1 VLDSFIGNISHHLL
15 LDGFIWN
22 CLACHLL
29 DLGLDGEQVWATR
42 PFTLLHGDVNPGNLW
57 RRKDSKDGGEAL
69 IFGDWQVLMK
79 CPIAWDFITIFL
91 CTKDT
96 DTVALLKDYHAE
108 LLKVG
113 RRKATRRNATLFL
126 ASSFSIALFWC
137 LEKR

>member
-1 VLDSFIGNISHHLL
+1 M
-15 LDGFIWN
+15 
-22 CLACHLL
+22 
-29 DLGLDGEQVWATR
+29 WATR

-57 RRKDSKDGGEAL
+57 RRKGSKDGGEAL

-113 RRKATRRNATLFL
+113 RRNETRRNATLFL